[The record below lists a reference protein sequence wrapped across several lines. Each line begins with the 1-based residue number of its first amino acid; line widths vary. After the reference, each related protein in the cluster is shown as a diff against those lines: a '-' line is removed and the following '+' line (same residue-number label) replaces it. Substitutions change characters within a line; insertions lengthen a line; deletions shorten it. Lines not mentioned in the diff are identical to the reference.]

1 VGLTL
6 GRNGCP
12 ALIANLPQLP
22 NKAGVYLG
30 VRAPHGN
37 AICNSEPGRRW
48 TIARRLH
55 ASDYWLISSPCQTFA
70 SISGGSPRSTMKRP
84 RTQGAR
90 AIRLTR
96 LVAGTHSGLGP
107 PRNGGGLFYA
117 GARSRRA
124 DRHIWCGAP
133 PIDTRPRGPRPLA
146 SCSAPSVV
154 WLYLLFGPPAA
165 SRGNRGTP
173 PQHKVGG
180 DHMQRSAGLRAQH
193 YRDMAAHF
201 RSLAE
206 LELPSRPSP
215 TLTPTRR
222 TARRSGRGARRGAV
236 GRRGRPGRHVG
247 LGRGT
252 THSGLAP
259 CRGVSYRPT
268 GAPWRCCQRLVP
280 RLTSVVLLRGAP

>member
-1 VGLTL
+1 MAGTGAPLL
-6 GRNGCP
+6 SQICHNYRIKP
-12 ALIANLPQLP
+12 LPILAAP
-22 NKAGVYLG
+22 NTTRKTP
-30 VRAPHGN
+30 R
-37 AICNSEPGRRW
+37 CNSEPGRRW
-48 TIARRLH
+48 TTARRLYV
-55 ASDYWLISSPCQTFA
+55 SDYWLISSPCQTFA

-180 DHMQRSAGLRAQH
+180 TTCNAVPG
-193 YRDMAAHF
+193 
-201 RSLAE
+201 
-206 LELPSRPSP
+206 
-215 TLTPTRR
+215 
-222 TARRSGRGARRGAV
+222 SGRSITGTWLRISARW
-236 GRRGRPGRHVG
+236 P
-247 LGRGT
+247 
-252 THSGLAP
+252 S
-259 CRGVSYRPT
+259 
-268 GAPWRCCQRLVP
+268 
-280 RLTSVVLLRGAP
+280 

>member
-1 VGLTL
+1 MR
-6 GRNGCP
+6 GRDPG
-12 ALIANLPQLP
+12 AQIGTSG
-22 NKAGVYLG
+22 AG
-30 VRAPHGN
+30 RAP
-37 AICNSEPGRRW
+37 
-48 TIARRLH
+48 
-55 ASDYWLISSPCQTFA
+55 QF
-70 SISGGSPRSTMKRP
+70 
-84 RTQGAR
+84 
-90 AIRLTR
+90 
-96 LVAGTHSGLGP
+96 
-107 PRNGGGLFYA
+107 
-117 GARSRRA
+117 
-124 DRHIWCGAP
+124 
-133 PIDTRPRGPRPLA
+133 DTRPRGA
-146 SCSAPSVV
+146 AAPSIV
-154 WLYLLFGPPAA
+154 LGALGGMALPALRPA
-165 SRGNRGTP
+165 RRLAWQPRDATSA
-173 PQHKVGG
+173 QSWG